1 MKLFMGQAEV
11 TVVDIN
17 NVVYKVLV
25 CKPKYVNEDTII
37 LKCS

>member
-1 MKLFMGQAEV
+1 MIMKLFMGQAEV

-25 CKPKYVNEDTII
+25 RKPE
-37 LKCS
+37 